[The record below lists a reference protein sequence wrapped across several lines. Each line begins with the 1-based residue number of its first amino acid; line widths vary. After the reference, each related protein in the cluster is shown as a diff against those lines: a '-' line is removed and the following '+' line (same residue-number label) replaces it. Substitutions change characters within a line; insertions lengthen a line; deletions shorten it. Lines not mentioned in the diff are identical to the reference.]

1 MDEKSA
7 ITIVRNYLSEK
18 IELTFHEKSP
28 DGISLWDFNLAE
40 ELLVS
45 YRLGGQ
51 PTIGGTDYIAVSR
64 ITGNVRELGFLGE

>member
-18 IELTFHEKSP
+18 IELTFHEKSL

-51 PTIGGTDYIAVSR
+51 PAIGGTDYIAVSR
-64 ITGNVRELGFLGE
+64 ISGNVRKLGFLGE

>member
-18 IELTFHEKSP
+18 IELTFHEKPP

-51 PTIGGTDYIAVSR
+51 SAIGGT
-64 ITGNVRELGFLGE
+64 E

>member
-7 ITIVRNYLSEK
+7 ITIVKNYLSEK

-28 DGISLWDFNLAE
+28 DGISLWVFNPAK
-40 ELLVS
+40 ELLFS

-51 PTIGGTDYIAVSR
+51 PAIGGTDYIAVSR
-64 ITGNVRELGFLGE
+64 ISGNVRELGFLGE

>member
-18 IELTFHEKSP
+18 IELTFHEKPP

>member
-18 IELTFHEKSP
+18 IELTFHEKPP

-51 PTIGGTDYIAVSR
+51 PTIGGTDYIVVSR
-64 ITGNVRELGFLGE
+64 ITGNVRELGFFGE